1 MSNKAWIEKRKNVV
15 LMVRIFLAVSIVLLL
30 LDLVIHRHD
39 LFSWEGWF
47 GFYGFY
53 GFVACVALVLAAF
66 LALSNWN
73 ERELVGDD
81 ASLLEAVFV
90 AVPATAE
97 AVYVMDM

>member
-1 MSNKAWIEKRKNVV
+1 CSGPWSGCESAHMSNKAWIEKRKNVV

-53 GFVACVALVLAAF
+53 GFVACVALVLAAKV
-66 LALSNWN
+66 LRKLVMR
-73 ERELVGDD
+73 REDYYD
-81 ASLLEAVFV
+81 
-90 AVPATAE
+90 
-97 AVYVMDM
+97 